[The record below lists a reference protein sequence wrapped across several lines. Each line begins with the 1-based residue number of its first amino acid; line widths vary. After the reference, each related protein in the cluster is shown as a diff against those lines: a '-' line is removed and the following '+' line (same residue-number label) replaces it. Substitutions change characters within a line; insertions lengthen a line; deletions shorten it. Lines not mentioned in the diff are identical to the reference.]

1 MKKILI
7 TGVAGFIGSSLAEKL
22 ISSYEIVGLDDFSDY
37 YSPSTKRQNVANLQ
51 KNKSFKIYEGDI
63 CDEKILDKI
72 FRNHEIEKIVH
83 LAARAGVRP
92 SLENPGLYMK
102 VNVLGTNN
110 VLKYACASK
119 IKQFIFAS
127 SSSVYGNSAKVP
139 FSENDPLDRPI
150 SPYAVSKIVGE
161 KLCWFYN
168 NAHHLKKTTI
178 LRFFSVYGPKGRPDM
193 APYIFTRKILNN
205 ESINI
210 YGDGSQAR
218 DFTYIDD
225 IVDGIIKAIKKP
237 FDFEIVNLGNSYP
250 VLVSKLIQIIEET
263 TGKRAKIKFQPA
275 RLGDVEK
282 TYADISKA
290 KKMLNWEPKTKIQE
304 GINKFIDW
312 LKNYNLYR

>member
-7 TGVAGFIGSSLAEKL
+7 TGVAGFIGSNLAEKL
-22 ISSYEIVGLDDFSDY
+22 IPSYEIVGIDDFNDY
-37 YSPSTKRQNVANLQ
+37 YSPLTKKQNIVNLQ

-92 SLENPGLYMK
+92 SLENPNLYMK
-102 VNVLGTNN
+102 VNFFGTNN
-110 VLKYACASK
+110 ILKYANRNK
-119 IKQFIFAS
+119 IKQFVFAS

-139 FSENDPLDRPI
+139 FSEDDPPDHPI
-150 SPYAVSKIVGE
+150 SPYAISKIAGE
-161 KLCWFYN
+161 KLCWLYN
-168 NAHHLKKTTI
+168 DIYHLKITI

-193 APYIFTRKILNN
+193 APYIFTKKILSN

-218 DFTYIDD
+218 DFTFIDD
-225 IVDGIIKAIKKP
+225 IVNGIIKTIEKP
-237 FDFEIVNLGNSYP
+237 FDFEIINLGNSCP
-250 VLVSKLIQIIEET
+250 VSVSKLIQIIEEAA
-263 TGKRAKIKFQPA
+263 GKKAKIKYQPA

-282 TYADISKA
+282 TFANISKA
-290 KKMLNWEPKTKIQE
+290 KKMLGWEPKTKIQK
-304 GINKFIDW
+304 GMNKFIDW
-312 LKNYNLYR
+312 LKKISYS